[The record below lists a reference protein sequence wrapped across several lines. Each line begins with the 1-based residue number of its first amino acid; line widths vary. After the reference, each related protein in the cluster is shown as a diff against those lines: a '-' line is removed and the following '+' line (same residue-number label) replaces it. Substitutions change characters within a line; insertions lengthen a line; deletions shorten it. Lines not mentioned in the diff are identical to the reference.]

1 MQHRYDIQIL
11 RGAAVLLVVLY
22 HLQTPFLDNGFL
34 GVDIFFVIS
43 GFLMAKIYNSQ
54 QSNFNKFYL
63 QRLDR
68 LLPAYTFTIILTL
81 IASIFIL
88 VPVDFDQLYE
98 QAISANFFTANI
110 LFWTQTPY
118 FEHSS
123 FKPLLHLWSLGVEAQ
138 FYLLVPFI
146 YPFLR
151 TRKYTFLLIIAVSF
165 LSCFLIQIISPK
177 TSFFMMPFRIWEF
190 LLGAYLAINF
200 IQINS
205 KEKTLI
211 QLLLI
216 IFLILVILKFP
227 ISLIDKSIYGH
238 PGLASLIICSITAGI
253 IYFGIPKNIENSIF
267 GKLLYSIGN
276 YSYSIYLVHFPII
289 ILVNYSAFGGTNLHI
304 DNARNLTYIL
314 IAIIVA
320 SYLLYNL
327 IEKNSRLLF
336 NNKIARILLIL
347 SVLIVAIVSNHF
359 NVKKYTDDE
368 KKIFSSWK
376 DRGEFRCGQLFRI
389 LHPLSTICNL
399 NSKDKKYKIILIGNS
414 HVDAIK
420 DEFTKVADSS
430 DVTTFLHVHN
440 NALLID
446 SFNPKQLVSNIKKL
460 GIQAAVIHYDNL
472 YEVNGNVNK
481 IKTFIDLSLKNKI
494 KISVLAPVPHFP
506 MHIPLTMY
514 KKNNNDEISL
524 NKKEHLNM
532 TKGFWN
538 FIEKISSD
546 EVLIYDPSKILCLNK
561 KSCSYQDSDQ
571 TPLYYDSNHL
581 TLTGASKLAPL
592 FQKIINEIK

>member
-1 MQHRYDIQIL
+1 VQHRYDIQIL
-11 RGAAVLLVVLY
+11 RGIAVLLVVLY
-22 HLQTPFLDNGFL
+22 HLQTPFLNNGFL

-68 LLPAYTFTIILTL
+68 LLPAYAFTIILTL

-88 VPVDFDQLYE
+88 VPVDFDQLFE

-110 LFWTQTPY
+110 LFWTQTSY

-151 TRKYTFLLIIAVSF
+151 TRKYTFLLIIIVSF

-190 LLGAYLAINF
+190 LLGAYLAIN
-200 IQINS
+200 IIKINS

-216 IFLILVILKFP
+216 LFLILVILKFP
-227 ISLIDKSIYGH
+227 ISLNDRNIYGH

-253 IYFGIPKNIENSIF
+253 LYFGIPKNIENSLF
-267 GKLLYSIGN
+267 GKLLYKIGN

-289 ILVNYSAFGGTNLHI
+289 ILINYSAFGGTNLNI
-304 DNARNLTYIL
+304 DNARNFTYIL
-314 IAIIVA
+314 ITIIVT

-327 IEKNSRLLF
+327 VEKNSRLLF
-336 NNKIARILLIL
+336 NNKIARTLLIL
-347 SVLIVAIVSNHF
+347 SVLIIAIISNQL
-359 NVKKYTDDE
+359 NVQKYTNDE
-368 KKIFSSWK
+368 RKIFSSWK

-389 LHPLSTICNL
+389 FHPFSTICNL
-399 NSKDKKYKIILIGNS
+399 NSKNKKYKIILIGNS
-414 HVDAIK
+414 NVDAIK
-420 DEFTKVADSS
+420 DEFTKVADKS

-446 SFNPKQLVSNIKKL
+446 SFSPKQLVSNIKKL
-460 GIQAAVIHYDNL
+460 GIPAAVIHYDNL
-472 YEVNGNVNK
+472 YEVNDNVNK

-494 KISVLAPVPHFP
+494 KISILAPVPHFSA
-506 MHIPLTMY
+506 HIPLTMY
-514 KKNNNDEISL
+514 KKINNDEISL
-524 NKKEHLNM
+524 SRKEHINM

-538 FIEKISSD
+538 LIEKISSD

-561 KSCSYQDSDQ
+561 ESCSYKDIDQ
-571 TPLYYDSNHL
+571 TPLYYDSGHL
-581 TLTGASKLAPL
+581 TQTGASKLAPL
-592 FQKIINEIK
+592 FQKIINDIK